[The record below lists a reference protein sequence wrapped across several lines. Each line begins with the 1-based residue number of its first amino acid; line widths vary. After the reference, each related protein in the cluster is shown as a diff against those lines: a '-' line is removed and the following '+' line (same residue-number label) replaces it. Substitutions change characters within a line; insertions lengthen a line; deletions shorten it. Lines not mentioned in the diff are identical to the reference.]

1 MAGIFKAYDVRG
13 LYPTEINEETAE
25 RIGFAFSRFLMGS
38 RIVIGRDMRDSSL
51 ALSKAFADGILSS
64 GTDVYDVGMAT
75 TPMLY
80 YAIIDGKFD
89 GGAMISASHLGAQ
102 YNGIK
107 LCRQQAIPLSADAGL
122 PEVESLTGQVAKLP
136 VKTGHY
142 HTFDFLERYIDA
154 LTQFLENPQ
163 PLKIVVDA
171 GNGMGGLDTPLFFA
185 HFPDYRVVPMYM
197 EIDGG
202 FPNHV
207 PNPAMAANTRAL
219 QRRVMVEKADV
230 GIAFDGDG
238 DRCGFVDEQGNRVPA
253 DLVIAV
259 LAEYFLHREP
269 AATILYDLR
278 ASRVVPERIRE
289 LGGSPVITRVGHS
302 YIKQKMREV
311 NGVFAGELSGHYY
324 YQEMGFIDSGILSM
338 ISMLNVLALKGIPL
352 SHIIRPLQKYAR
364 SGEINVKVQDAKQVF
379 RDLEGAYYDGQQM
392 HLDGLTVVYPHW
404 WFNLRES
411 HTEPVV
417 RLVVEAE
424 NEETLQREQ
433 GRLLTIIKKRM
444 SLARRSA

>member
-1 MAGIFKAYDVRG
+1 MAGIFKAYDIRG
-13 LYPTEINEETAE
+13 LYPDEIDEKIAA
-25 RIGFAFSRFLMGS
+25 RIGFAFARFLEGS
-38 RIVIGRDMRDSSL
+38 HIVIGRDMRDSSL
-51 ALSKAFADGILSS
+51 ALSKAFADGVLSA

-107 LCRQQAIPLSADAGL
+107 LCRQQAIPLSGDSGL
-122 PEVESLTGQVAKLP
+122 PEVERLTGQADELP
-136 VKTGHY
+136 AKTGSH
-142 HTFDFLERYIDA
+142 HALDFLESYVGA
-154 LTQFLENPQ
+154 LTQFLEDPR
-163 PLKIVVDA
+163 PFKIVVDA
-171 GNGMGGLDTPLFFA
+171 GNGMGGLDAPLFFDY
-185 HFPDYRVVPMYM
+185 FPEYKVVPMYM

-207 PNPAMAANTRAL
+207 PNPAIAANTQAL
-219 QRRVMVEKADV
+219 QQRVLAEGADV
-230 GIAFDGDG
+230 GVAFDGDG
-238 DRCGFVDEQGNRVPA
+238 DRCGFIDEQGNRVPA

-259 LAEYFLHREP
+259 LAEYFLHKQP
-269 AATILYDLR
+269 GATILYDLR

-289 LGGSPVITRVGHS
+289 LGGNPVMTRVGHS

-311 NGVFAGELSGHYY
+311 DGIFAGELSGHYY
-324 YQEMGFIDSGILSM
+324 YQEMGTIDSGILSM
-338 ISMLNVLALKGIPL
+338 ISMLNVLALKDVPL
-352 SHIIRPLQKYAR
+352 SQIIRPLQKYAR
-364 SGEINVKVQDAKQVF
+364 SGEINVEVQDAKQVF
-379 RDLEGAYYDGQQM
+379 QALEETYADGEQT
-392 HLDGLTVVYPHW
+392 HLDGLTVTYPHW

-424 NEETLQREQ
+424 DEETLQKEQ
-433 GRLLTIIKKRM
+433 DRLLSIIKKEA
-444 SLARRSA
+444 S